1 MPSSLSR
8 LSTLALGALLALP
21 FSLRAENPQPFAF
34 ENNDRVVLLGSTIIE
49 REQKFGELETQLTL
63 AVGDKNLSVRNLGWS
78 GDSVF
83 GIARSYFGPPTEGL
97 DRLSKHLDLFKPT
110 VLVTCYGDD
119 VALDRDSKISDFIP
133 GYEALLNLARSK
145 NPATRFIIIA
155 PPPFENLGAP
165 LPDMDAANAKLAQVR
180 DALKEFAEKQHAT
193 FVDTFTAMGGAKHER
208 PAHPLTDN
216 GLHYADAGYRIWAAK
231 VVAGLGFKSPTLST
245 AETETLRHAIIEK
258 DRLFFD
264 RWRPENETYLFGFRK
279 HEQGQNA
286 VEVDQFEPLV
296 EKQDQ
301 KIAQIKAGL
310 LAGHRV
316 P

>member
-1 MPSSLSR
+1 MKQLLPCLAF
-8 LSTLALGALLALP
+8 LALGVSFP
-21 FSLRAENPQPFAF
+21 SLRAANAAVEFK
-34 ENNDRVVLLGSTIIE
+34 EGDRVVLLGSTIIE
-49 REQKFGELETQLTL
+49 REQKFGTLETQLVL
-63 AVGDKNLSVRNLGWS
+63 ALGEKKVSVRNLGWS

-83 GIARSYFGPPTEGL
+83 GVARSYFGPPSEGIE
-97 DRLSKHLDLFKPT
+97 RLSKHLDLFKPT
-110 VLVTCYGDD
+110 VLVTCYGHD
-119 VALDRDSKISDFIP
+119 VALDRDAKISDFIP

-145 NPATRFIIIA
+145 NSNMRFVIIA

-165 LPDMDAANAKLAQVR
+165 LPDMAAANAKLAEVR
-180 DALKEFAEKQHAT
+180 DALKAFADKQHAA
-193 FVDTFTAMGGAKHER
+193 FVDAFALMGGAKKER
-208 PAHPLTDN
+208 PAQPLTDN
-216 GLHYADAGYRIWAAK
+216 GIHYGEAGYRLWAAK
-231 VVAGLGFKSPTLST
+231 VVQGLGLKPSGLPA
-245 AETETLRHAIIEK
+245 AETEGLRRAIVEK

-286 VEVDQFEPLV
+286 TEVDQFEPLV

-301 KIAQIKAGL
+301 KIAELKTAL

>member
-1 MPSSLSR
+1 MPSPFSHLCA
-8 LSTLALGALLALP
+8 LALGALLALP
-21 FSLRAENPQPFAF
+21 AAAQQPPPQPFAF

-63 AVGDKNLSVRNLGWS
+63 ALGDKKISVRNLGWS

-83 GIARSYFGPPTEGL
+83 GVARSYFGPPSEGIE
-97 DRLSKHLDLFKPT
+97 RLSKHLELFKPT
-110 VLVTCYGDD
+110 VLVTCYGHD
-119 VALDRDSKISDFIP
+119 VALDRDAKISDFIT

-145 NPATRFIIIA
+145 NSSVRFIIIA
-155 PPPFENLGAP
+155 PPPFENLGSP
-165 LPDMDAANAKLAQVR
+165 LPDMGAANAKLAQVR
-180 DALKEFAEKQHAT
+180 DALKDFSTKQQAA
-193 FVDTFTAMGGAKHER
+193 FVDTFALMGGPKKER
-208 PAHPLTDN
+208 PAQPLTDN
-216 GLHYADAGYRIWAAK
+216 GIHYADPGYRLWAAK
-231 VVAGLGFKSPTLST
+231 VVQGLGLKPAGLSS
-245 AETETLRHAIIEK
+245 AETEGLRRAVIEK

-279 HEQGQNA
+279 HEQGKNA

-301 KIAQIKAGL
+301 KIAELKTAA